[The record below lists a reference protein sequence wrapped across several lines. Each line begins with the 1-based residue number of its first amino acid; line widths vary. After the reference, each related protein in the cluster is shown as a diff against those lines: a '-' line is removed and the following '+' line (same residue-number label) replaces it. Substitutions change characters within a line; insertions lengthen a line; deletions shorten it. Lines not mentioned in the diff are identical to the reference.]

1 MVDQARSAIQSFHG
15 GAIEV
20 KKVIVVTG
28 GGQGIG
34 LAICNKLASDKSSAI
49 AIIEKTNLGHKV
61 AAQLQK
67 RGIAAI
73 SVQADVSKEKEV
85 KSAQE
90 EISNFGVVK
99 SVVNNAG
106 IFPRQSALEI
116 DYQRWLECIE
126 VNLGGT
132 FLVSRAFAPQMLE
145 SGEGTIVN
153 ITSGRAVGGAPLG
166 SHYASSK
173 GGIISLTRSL
183 ALEWAPLIRVNAVMP
198 GVTDTAQ
205 PREAGISDEELYNR
219 GSKIP
224 LGRIGDPADIANMV
238 SFLISPEAKYITGQ
252 TFAVNGGAIM
262 R

>member
-1 MVDQARSAIQSFHG
+1 MQ
-15 GAIEV
+15 
-20 KKVIVVTG
+20 KVTVVTG

-34 LAICNKLASDKSSAI
+34 LAICNKLAGKNSSAI
-49 AIIEKTNLGHKV
+49 AIIEKSDLGHKV

-67 RGIAAI
+67 SGIDAI
-73 SVQADVSKEKEV
+73 SVQADVSNENEV
-85 KSAQE
+85 KSAQKL
-90 EISNFGVVK
+90 ISNFGIVNCVI
-99 SVVNNAG
+99 NNAG

-116 DYQRWLECIE
+116 DYQKWLECIK

-145 SGEGTIVN
+145 HGEGTIVN
-153 ITSGRAVGGAPLG
+153 ITSGRAIGGAPLG
-166 SHYASSK
+166 SHYSSSK

-183 ALEWAPLIRVNAVMP
+183 ALEWAPTIRVNAVMP

-205 PREAGISDEELYNR
+205 PREAGISDEELYSR

-224 LGRIGDPADIANMV
+224 LGRIGDPSDVANMV
-238 SFLISPEAKYITGQ
+238 AFLTSAEAKYITGQ